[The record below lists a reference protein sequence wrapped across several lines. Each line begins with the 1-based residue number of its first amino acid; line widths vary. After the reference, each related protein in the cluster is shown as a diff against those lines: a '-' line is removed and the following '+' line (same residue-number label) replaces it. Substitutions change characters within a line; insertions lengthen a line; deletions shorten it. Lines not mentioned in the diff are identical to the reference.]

1 MTTEAIGTKIQVYE
15 SLREAA
21 ETAKAALS
29 EINKQLDA
37 AEADVISAI
46 LDAQEQTGVEGLRVN
61 HEGRNYSVS
70 VKQYYSIPKEK
81 KDLAFIC
88 LRDLGMGDLIQ
99 EKVDDR
105 TLTKELNTVFEE
117 NGCQFPEE
125 YDNLFQCV
133 GQYEKLTLRRVKA

>member
-1 MTTEAIGTKIQVYE
+1 MQMESIAAKIAAFE
-15 SLREAA
+15 DLRTQADELK
-21 ETAKAALS
+21 EQLS
-29 EINKQLDA
+29 ELTKRRDA
-37 AEADVISAI
+37 AEDEVILAI
-46 LDAQEQTGVEGLRVN
+46 LDAQDQAGVEALRVN

>member
-1 MTTEAIGTKIQVYE
+1 MTTEAIGMKIQLYE
-15 SLREAA
+15 SLREQAD
-21 ETAKAALS
+21 ELKEQLS
-29 EINKQLDA
+29 ELNKQKDA

>member
-1 MTTEAIGTKIQVYE
+1 MQMTDIAAKIAVYE
-15 SLREAA
+15 SLREQAD
-21 ETAKAALS
+21 ELKKQLS
-29 EINKQLDA
+29 ELNKQKDA

-70 VKQYYSIPKEK
+70 VKQYYSIQKDK

-105 TLTKELNTVFEE
+105 TLTKELSTIFEE

-125 YDNLFQCV
+125 YDNLFQCMS
-133 GQYEKLTLRRVKA
+133 QYEKPALCRVKA